1 MALEPGARLGPYQI
15 ERLLGSGG
23 FGSVYRAHDSRLD
36 RWVAIKALSEGIAGD
51 PDRLGG
57 FKEEARAAASLN
69 HPHICSVYEVE
80 HDSGVDYI
88 VMELVDGR
96 PLAQLTSPG
105 GLPIH
110 TAVRYATQIAA
121 AMEHAHAR
129 GVVHGDVKAGNV
141 MVTPTGDTKLVD
153 FGLARRVRPL
163 NQLTITQSATALPGG
178 GIAGTPAY
186 MAPEVIRGEK
196 ADQRSDIWALGI
208 LLHEMVAGSPPFHGR
223 TMPEMISSILRD
235 APSAPSSGVPPAL
248 SAVIRRCLAKEPAD
262 RYQAAGEV
270 RSALETVAVG
280 SAAYVWIHRT
290 GDAGTPTSLAVLPC
304 RTLAEVDRVEFL
316 EVGIADSIII
326 ALSNAS
332 QLRVRS
338 TSAILQ
344 YEGQNID
351 PHEVGR
357 ALNAEYLLTCIL
369 QPTAQTVAASV
380 QLIHT
385 SDGSAT
391 WGDRFEVARDQLP
404 VLRDTISERVAAAL
418 RVRMTTGERER
429 FYRRYTKNSAAYE
442 RYLQGR
448 SALPRYTPEATL
460 AAIDHFKQ
468 ALAIDPQYPLAHAGL
483 ASAAA
488 RMRIRFSTGQ
498 DRTRWLDLAERE
510 AGEAMRL
517 DPDLAEAHEARAAVA
532 REAEFDWN
540 LTMAESGRALA
551 LNPSLAQPHFFRAGV
566 FYHFGLFDLADR
578 ESQLGTLNDP
588 TARVDGLACSPR

>member
-110 TAVRYATQIAA
+110 TAVRYATQSPPRWNTRITRRR
-121 AMEHAHAR
+121 AR
-129 GVVHGDVKAGNV
+129 RCQGRKCDGA
-141 MVTPTGDTKLVD
+141 PTGDTKLVD

-270 RSALETVAVG
+270 RSALETVAAGEAWGEERRPQAEVTAGKRLRHGRAIAAAVGAAVAVG

-316 EVGIADSIII
+316 EVGSPTRSSLPCRMPLSSAYARPRRSCSTRDRISI
-326 ALSNAS
+326 LMKWD
-332 QLRVRS
+332 VR
-338 TSAILQ
+338 
-344 YEGQNID
+344 
-351 PHEVGR
+351 
-357 ALNAEYLLTCIL
+357 
-369 QPTAQTVAASV
+369 
-380 QLIHT
+380 
-385 SDGSAT
+385 
-391 WGDRFEVARDQLP
+391 
-404 VLRDTISERVAAAL
+404 
-418 RVRMTTGERER
+418 
-429 FYRRYTKNSAAYE
+429 
-442 RYLQGR
+442 
-448 SALPRYTPEATL
+448 
-460 AAIDHFKQ
+460 
-468 ALAIDPQYPLAHAGL
+468 
-483 ASAAA
+483 
-488 RMRIRFSTGQ
+488 
-498 DRTRWLDLAERE
+498 
-510 AGEAMRL
+510 
-517 DPDLAEAHEARAAVA
+517 
-532 REAEFDWN
+532 
-540 LTMAESGRALA
+540 
-551 LNPSLAQPHFFRAGV
+551 
-566 FYHFGLFDLADR
+566 
-578 ESQLGTLNDP
+578 
-588 TARVDGLACSPR
+588 

>member
-69 HPHICSVYEVE
+69 HPHICSVYQVE

-270 RSALETVAVG
+270 RSALETVA
-280 SAAYVWIHRT
+280 
-290 GDAGTPTSLAVLPC
+290 
-304 RTLAEVDRVEFL
+304 
-316 EVGIADSIII
+316 
-326 ALSNAS
+326 
-332 QLRVRS
+332 
-338 TSAILQ
+338 
-344 YEGQNID
+344 
-351 PHEVGR
+351 
-357 ALNAEYLLTCIL
+357 
-369 QPTAQTVAASV
+369 
-380 QLIHT
+380 
-385 SDGSAT
+385 
-391 WGDRFEVARDQLP
+391 
-404 VLRDTISERVAAAL
+404 
-418 RVRMTTGERER
+418 
-429 FYRRYTKNSAAYE
+429 
-442 RYLQGR
+442 
-448 SALPRYTPEATL
+448 
-460 AAIDHFKQ
+460 
-468 ALAIDPQYPLAHAGL
+468 
-483 ASAAA
+483 
-488 RMRIRFSTGQ
+488 
-498 DRTRWLDLAERE
+498 
-510 AGEAMRL
+510 AGEAWGEERRPQAEVTAGKRL
-517 DPDLAEAHEARAAVA
+517 RHGRAIAAAVGAAVA
-532 REAEFDWN
+532 VGIRC
-540 LTMAESGRALA
+540 L
-551 LNPSLAQPHFFRAGV
+551 
-566 FYHFGLFDLADR
+566 
-578 ESQLGTLNDP
+578 
-588 TARVDGLACSPR
+588 RVDTPDRRRGHADVARGAPLPDTRRGRSRRVSRGRNRRLDHHCPVECLSAPRTLDLGDPAVRGTEYRSS